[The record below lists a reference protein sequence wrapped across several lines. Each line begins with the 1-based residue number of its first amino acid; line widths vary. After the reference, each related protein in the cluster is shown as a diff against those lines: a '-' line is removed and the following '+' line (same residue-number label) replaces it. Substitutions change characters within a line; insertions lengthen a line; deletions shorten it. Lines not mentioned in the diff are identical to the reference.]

1 LRRVK
6 VLVTGANGSLGLA
19 VARMLVRAGHF
30 VVAFV
35 HNVDEFRRFCREE
48 RVGIYEG
55 DILDRSSVV
64 AVDRCD
70 AVVHCAHFPPRNYKL
85 NWDAVRHALE
95 AMRPGGY
102 FVYPGDARIYERP
115 QHGRVTPD
123 HPRTKGRREDEIRID
138 LERAALAEGGTIVH
152 LAEIYGPGVR
162 GGRLPRAFRR
172 AVAGKRIWFSGDL
185 DAAVEF
191 LYVDDAARALVAPLG
206 RPISRGRIYAAP
218 GPRPI
223 APRSFIDLIHRSLG
237 RAPTVCTLPR
247 PLDRLLRRMYPEPRF
262 PAEFVYAGRP
272 QPLLDGSRIRREL
285 GWMPEVPYGEGVQRT
300 IRWLREADR

>member
-1 LRRVK
+1 MK

-55 DILDRSSVV
+55 DILDRTSVA

-70 AVVHCAHFPPRNYKL
+70 AVVHCAHFPPRSYEL

-95 AMRPGGY
+95 AVRPGGY
-102 FVYPGDARIYERP
+102 FVYPGDARVYERP
-115 QHGRVTPD
+115 EEGRVTPD
-123 HPRTKGRREDEIRID
+123 CPRVKGRREDEVRID

-162 GGRLPRAFRR
+162 GGRLSRAFRR
-172 AVAGKRIWFSGDL
+172 AVAGKRIWFSGEL
-185 DAAVEF
+185 DAPVEF

-206 RPISRGRIYAAP
+206 RPVARGRVYTAP
-218 GPRPI
+218 GPDPI
-223 APRSFIDLIHRSLG
+223 APRSLIELIHRSLG
-237 RAPTVCTLPR
+237 RAAGVSRIPQ
-247 PLDRLLRRMYPEPRF
+247 PLERLQRRLNPEPRF
-262 PAEFVYAGRP
+262 PAEFTYARRP
-272 QPLLDGSRIRREL
+272 PPLLDGSRSRREL
-285 GWMPEVPYGEGVQRT
+285 GWVPEVSYDDGVRRT
-300 IRWLREADR
+300 VRWLRGDDR